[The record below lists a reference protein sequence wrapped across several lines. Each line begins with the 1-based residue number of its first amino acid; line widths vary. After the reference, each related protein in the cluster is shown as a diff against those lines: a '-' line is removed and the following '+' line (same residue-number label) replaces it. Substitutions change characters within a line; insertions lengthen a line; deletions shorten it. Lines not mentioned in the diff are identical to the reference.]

1 MPATIQD
8 LKKVR
13 QELIT
18 KTPLLYQGE
27 IYENWTYTD
36 DGTDL
41 KDNNPIELKIALLK
55 EAINIWDNKTYNLSN
70 IQKAFKNTNTNVG
83 NWEIILKRWLNLKN
97 TLKLDDW
104 DQKGYIERRRAMPTI
119 YSDYDNEIKAL
130 EAEKTQALTDKAA
143 AEASLKEYRE
153 KLGTETPEQ
162 LKANLTA
169 LTEAKTKAE
178 GELTQ
183 YKEKLGSETPE
194 QLKVKLDKLNEWQTA
209 FPADKYP
216 NGIESAKG
224 AENQIR
230 EEAQGEIKKLNDQI
244 TKLNEQLTNKET
256 VGTQNNETY
265 LAIIKSYQD
274 LINPWLTDLESKVK
288 SEPLTQELLSIYRKE
303 TSYRLTL
310 FYQER
315 EIDDKII
322 NQKYGGK
329 SYETIVKQQLTLTNR
344 RDMEDAFKV
353 VTCICAYEKAEQMSN
368 KLKEKGTHSEALI
381 KPLLARLEKLKNTWL
396 ELPKTVKSE
405 NNPFYLPIIEDQ
417 SQPQAKVEQLITFWK
432 QNKLENVQL
441 QVGK

>member
-1 MPATIQD
+1 MPNNLSWQKEIVEQVIRNN
-8 LKKVR
+8 K
-13 QELIT
+13 ELQQYEANNPG
-18 KTPLLYQGE
+18 KTPLF
-27 IYENWTYTD
+27 TTD
-36 DGTDL
+36 PELFYKGVKEEPKRNNILLRQDPITKLWGIVYMNRKN
-41 KDNNPIELKIALLK
+41 KDRLHYLSPTQA
-55 EAINIWDNKTYNLSN
+55 TYNEESQRISQEIKDQGITDRILSGWGGYDMNKDKLQKYSLLWSLSISN
-70 IQKAFKNTNTNVG
+70 IAVN
-83 NWEIILKRWLNLKN
+83 NWNKPDNITAPW
-97 TLKLDDW
+97 DDIKDESKW
-104 DQKGYIERRRAMPTI
+104 KSQISDQY
-119 YSDYDNEIKAL
+119 N
-130 EAEKTQALTDKAA
+130 
-143 AEASLKEYRE
+143 
-153 KLGTETPEQ
+153 Q
-162 LKANLTA
+162 LAD
-169 LTEAKTKAE
+169 
-178 GELTQ
+178 
-183 YKEKLGSETPE
+183 
-194 QLKVKLDKLNEWQTA
+194 DKLN
-209 FPADKYP
+209 
-216 NGIESAKG
+216 
-224 AENQIR
+224 
-230 EEAQGEIKKLNDQI
+230 
-244 TKLNEQLTNKET
+244 QLTQEKQKIEQEKATLETQLTTAKET
-256 VGTQNNETY
+256 AETAKNNEAY

-405 NNPFYLPIIEDQ
+405 NNPFYLKIIEDQ
-417 SQPQAKVEQLITFWK
+417 SQYQAQVEQLITFWK

-441 QVGK
+441 Q